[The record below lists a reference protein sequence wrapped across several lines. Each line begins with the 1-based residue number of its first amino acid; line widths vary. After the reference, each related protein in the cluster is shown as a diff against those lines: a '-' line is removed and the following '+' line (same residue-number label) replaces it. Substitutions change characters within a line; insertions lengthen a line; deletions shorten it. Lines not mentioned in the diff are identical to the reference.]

1 MNSANDILA
10 YMSQVGEAGN
20 ELSETNNIREL
31 MAQAR
36 DNALMAKT
44 GAKASI
50 GEIGGE
56 LGVES
61 ILGLA
66 KSSLETAGAA
76 AKDAATNFLANKTG
90 LSSETLSKFASG
102 DVEGGLLSAKKDL
115 ASKLEAKN
123 SPPVKQEQPKT
134 EQPKTEQPKAEQ
146 PKAEQEEPE
155 GEPIISQ
162 DEVIARARIAQ
173 RPAPSPEDL
182 PEGAGAIQQKIAPS
196 PEELNNGIASDLE
209 AQNQYQEMLTTE
221 EGPGY
226 TPDLELKTISS
237 NVPEDT
243 GELLSSGGSAPAA
256 GAGAGAAE
264 AEAGASSALTDAIP
278 DIIGA
283 GSEALG
289 SALDLSGLL
298 APIGLLVGILGPII
312 GGVVSAKEEASH
324 AADVANSLAQQVQV
338 VNPSSQFL

>member
-1 MNSANDILA
+1 
-10 YMSQVGEAGN
+10 
-20 ELSETNNIREL
+20 

-123 SPPVKQEQPKT
+123 SPPVKQEQPKA
-134 EQPKTEQPKAEQ
+134 EQPKAEQ

-162 DEVIARARIAQ
+162 DEILARARIAQ

-264 AEAGASSALTDAIP
+264 AEAGAGSALTDAIP

-283 GSEALG
+283 GSEAIG
-289 SALDLSGLL
+289 GALDLSGLW

>member
-123 SPPVKQEQPKT
+123 SPPVKQEQPKA
-134 EQPKTEQPKAEQ
+134 EQPKAEQ

-162 DEVIARARIAQ
+162 DEILARARIAQ

-264 AEAGASSALTDAIP
+264 AEAGAGSALTDAIP

-289 SALDLSGLL
+289 GALDLSGLL

>member
-123 SPPVKQEQPKT
+123 SPPVKQEQPKA
-134 EQPKTEQPKAEQ
+134 EQPKAEQ

-162 DEVIARARIAQ
+162 DEILARARIAQ

-256 GAGAGAAE
+256 GAGAAE
-264 AEAGASSALTDAIP
+264 AEAGAGSALTDAIP

-283 GSEALG
+283 GSEAIG
-289 SALDLSGLL
+289 GALDLSGLW